1 MPRRSQAPTE
11 RHAPQ
16 GDHQESIPLP
26 RNCAGITIEPRDNS
40 AAKMRAALLI
50 LSWVDMRLAKGE
62 ASLGEAQ
69 SDVSLSLGARQ
80 PLGRLD
86 ASQRPATG

>member
-11 RHAPQ
+11 RQAPRVTTKN
-16 GDHQESIPLP
+16 PLCYP
-26 RNCAGITIEPRDNS
+26 DKCAGVTIEPRENFD
-40 AAKMRAALLI
+40 AQVRAARLV

-69 SDVSLSLGARQ
+69 SDVRLSLGARNPSTSPQ
-80 PLGRLD
+80 DRL
-86 ASQRPATG
+86 